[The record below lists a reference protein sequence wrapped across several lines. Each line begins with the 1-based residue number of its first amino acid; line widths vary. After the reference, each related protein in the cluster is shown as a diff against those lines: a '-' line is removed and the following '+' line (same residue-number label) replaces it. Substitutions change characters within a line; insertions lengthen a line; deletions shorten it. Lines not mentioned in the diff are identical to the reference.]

1 MTSVA
6 SIGGFTT
13 SMANALAIGRSE
25 ERTEMRVARDLR
37 KKAKHSTIPETNIAP
52 EKRPSQRKESYS
64 NHAVSGAF
72 AVSFREGVKLC
83 KVL

>member
-13 SMANALAIGRSE
+13 GMANALAIGRSE

-37 KKAKHSTIPETNIAP
+37 KKAKRSTIPETNIAP
-52 EKRPSQRKESYS
+52 ENRPSQKEAGSYS
-64 NHAVSGAF
+64 NHPVSGAF
-72 AVSFREGVKLC
+72 TVSFREG
-83 KVL
+83 KVM